1 MREATVPLLIER
13 DDLPSVPSILHA
25 RLHAA
30 PHHIAFG
37 KVKNGEIADV
47 TTVKFYEEVRSI
59 AIGLV
64 AAGVNEGE
72 KVAIMSPTRYEWSVA
87 SFAIWEA
94 GAVVVPVYD
103 TASVAQTSSILNE
116 CSVRFAFAS
125 GSEERQVISTS
136 SPDSHVWSFDSGAA
150 PNLSDL
156 ISTGEESTVRES
168 ELDRRI
174 TRLTSDDLASI
185 VFTSGTTGRN
195 KGVRITHGN
204 FVHLVLQ
211 VAGAY
216 GEVVHE
222 DASTIVL
229 LPLAHVLAQGLQLV
243 SLHAGMKIVHESR
256 PQAAVALM
264 GKVQPTFVVV
274 VPRILEKI
282 RAAARSAARNKKLG
296 AVFSMAEGTA
306 IAWGEYL
313 ENAQGDPSVT
323 PSWGLAARH
332 AACDRLFYKR
342 MRSLLGGRITYL
354 LSGASPLDA
363 DLGNF
368 FRGAG
373 IPVVEGYGLTETT
386 APIAG
391 NRPRRMRAGSV
402 GTPIPGSTIRISE
415 RGEVLVKGV
424 GVTPGYL
431 NPSDDISA
439 FDGGFYRTG
448 DVGRLDD
455 DDFLYIQGRLKNILV
470 TANGKNIAPEPWEQ
484 AVMTDPII
492 GHAVMIGEG
501 KPYAAALIIL
511 DTDEAISWAQAKGLN
526 HLVRALIDTEQAGNE
541 ETVRID
547 SKEILAH
554 VQRTVDSANRAI
566 SRAEQARRFA
576 VVVAKLSEEN
586 GTLTPTQKLRRTP
599 FLKQAEAHI
608 TTIYDEEATS

>member
-1 MREATVPLLIER
+1 MREAPVPVLIER
-13 DDLPSVPSILHA
+13 DDFPSVPSIFHE
-25 RLHAA
+25 RQHAA
-30 PHHIAFG
+30 
-37 KVKNGEIADV
+37 
-47 TTVKFYEEVRSI
+47 Y
-59 AIGLV
+59 
-64 AAGVNEGE
+64 
-72 KVAIMSPTRYEWSVA
+72 
-87 SFAIWEA
+87 
-94 GAVVVPVYD
+94 
-103 TASVAQTSSILNE
+103 
-116 CSVRFAFAS
+116 
-125 GSEERQVISTS
+125 
-136 SPDSHVWSFDSGAA
+136 
-150 PNLSDL
+150 
-156 ISTGEESTVRES
+156 
-168 ELDRRI
+168 
-174 TRLTSDDLASI
+174 
-185 VFTSGTTGRN
+185 
-195 KGVRITHGN
+195 
-204 FVHLVLQ
+204 
-211 VAGAY
+211 
-216 GEVVHE
+216 
-222 DASTIVL
+222 
-229 LPLAHVLAQGLQLV
+229 
-243 SLHAGMKIVHESR
+243 
-256 PQAAVALM
+256 
-264 GKVQPTFVVV
+264 
-274 VPRILEKI
+274 
-282 RAAARSAARNKKLG
+282 
-296 AVFSMAEGTA
+296 
-306 IAWGEYL
+306 
-313 ENAQGDPSVT
+313 
-323 PSWGLAARH
+323 
-332 AACDRLFYKR
+332 DRLFYKHI
-342 MRSLLGGRITYL
+342 RSLLGGRITYL

-391 NRPRRMRAGSV
+391 NRPGRMRAGSV

-470 TANGKNIAPEPWEQ
+470 TSNGKNIAPEPWEQ

-501 KPYAAALIIL
+501 KPYAAALIVL

-526 HLVRALIDTEQAGNE
+526 HLVRALIDTDQAGNE

-547 SKEILAH
+547 NKEILAH
-554 VQRTVDSANRAI
+554 VQRTVDRANRAI

-608 TTIYDEEATS
+608 ATIYDEEATS